1 MMETRCGCRHEQLL
15 RFIEESTDVIYET
28 TLNGVFTYVNG
39 AVRET
44 LGYEPHLLIGRPYT
58 DLVADEA
65 RASTVRHYRWQFET
79 RTPSTYLEFPVMKAD
94 GSIAWFGQSVQTV
107 FDNGRVVGF
116 RVFARDITERRQAEE
131 ERRAIEERFHTFM
144 DNIPAVAFVKDAA
157 GRFIYVNE
165 MLRRV
170 FDNGSKAAL
179 NAESSRA
186 HDREVL
192 ATGKPVQV
200 LESITMPDGQVRQ
213 WLACKFPMPSKNGTT
228 YVGCVTI
235 DLTDRIALETDLA
248 AARDAALA
256 SAKQKSEFLAN
267 MSHEIRT
274 PMNGVLGLLGILLD
288 GDLTDDQRDLA
299 DTARSSAESLL
310 TIIND
315 ILDFSKMEAGK
326 LTFEV
331 LEFDV
336 RKTVDSVID
345 LMSDGAR
352 RKSLDMGCIVDPDV
366 PSVVRGDAARF
377 RQVLL
382 NLVGNAIKFT
392 DHGGVIVQVD
402 RESGDGDSIVLRC
415 RVTDSGIGI
424 PADALGKLFEPFVQA
439 DSSTTRLFG
448 GTGLGLAISRQ
459 LVHMMEGEIGVET
472 EPECGSSFSFTAK
485 FERSRTNEEPAGN
498 TAYAVPR
505 VLIVDDS
512 PMTRQ
517 IMSLQL
523 TALGISNDMAD
534 DSISAL
540 SMLRDAASGGKA
552 YDVIISDLNMPRTNG
567 VTLARLVKAD
577 LTLMRPRFILLTSSA
592 PRFDAAALAELGVT
606 ACISKPAR
614 RQHLFSALLGGM
626 PLETARPAAGP
637 ARRTATIRPRI
648 LVADDSAVNQKVA
661 IRQLEKLGYA
671 ADAVANGAEAL
682 EALERIAYHAVLMDC
697 HMPEMD
703 GFAATAEIRRRESGT
718 RRHTPV
724 IALTASATERDRQRC
739 LDAGMD
745 DYVTKP
751 TREPNLAAA
760 LQRVDWSAA

>member
-1 MMETRCGCRHEQLL
+1 MEGRCGCRHEQLL
-15 RFIEESTDVIYET
+15 KLVEESTDVIYEAT
-28 TLNGVFTYVNG
+28 RDGIFTYVNN
-39 AVRET
+39 AVRGS
-44 LGYEPHLLIGRPYT
+44 LGYEPDLLIGRPYT
-58 DLVADEA
+58 DIVADEA
-65 RASTVRHYRWQFET
+65 RESTVRHYRWQFDT
-79 RTPSTYLEFPVMKAD
+79 RTPSTYYEFPVLAAD
-94 GSIAWFGQSVQTV
+94 GSIVWFGQSTQAVIEN
-107 FDNGRVVGF
+107 DRVIGF
-116 RVFARDITERRQAEE
+116 RAIARDITERRQAEE
-131 ERRAIEERFHTFM
+131 ERQAIEERFHMFM
-144 DNIPAVAFVKDAA
+144 NNIPAVAFVKDAS
-157 GRFIYVNE
+157 GRFLYVNE
-165 MLRRV
+165 MLGRV
-170 FDNGSKAAL
+170 FNTNSTAAL
-179 NAESSRA
+179 NSEISRT

-192 ATGKPVQV
+192 ATGKPTQV
-200 LESITMPDGQVRQ
+200 IETITMPDGQLRH
-213 WLACKFPMPSKNGTT
+213 WLACRFPMPSQNGTT

-235 DLTDRIALETDLA
+235 DLTDRFALETELA

-256 SAKQKSEFLAN
+256 SARQKSEFLAN

-274 PMNGVLGLLGILLD
+274 PMNGVLGLLGVLLD
-288 GDLTDDQRDLA
+288 GNLTDDQRDLA
-299 DTARSSAESLL
+299 DTARSSAEALL

-315 ILDFSKMEAGK
+315 ILDFSKVEAGK

-345 LMSDGAR
+345 LMSDTAR
-352 RKSLDMGCIVDPDV
+352 RNSLDMGCIVDPDV
-366 PSVVRGDAARF
+366 PRAVRGDPARF

-392 DHGGVIVQVD
+392 KSGGVIVQVD
-402 RESGDGDSIVLRC
+402 RVSTSDHGVVLRC

-424 PADALGKLFEPFVQA
+424 AAEAMGKLFEPFVQA

-459 LVHMMEGEIGVET
+459 LVHMMEGEIGVES
-472 EPECGSSFSFTAK
+472 EPDCGSSFSFTAK
-485 FERSRTNEEPAGN
+485 FARAEEDDRPAEQ
-498 TAYAVPR
+498 TAYTVPR

-523 TALGISNDMAD
+523 TALGIPNDMAD
-534 DSISAL
+534 DSIAAL
-540 SMLRDAASGGKA
+540 SMMHDAVATGQP
-552 YDVIISDLNMPRTNG
+552 YDVILSDLNMPRTNG

-577 LTLMRPRFILLTSSA
+577 PSLMRPRFILLTSSA

-606 ACISKPAR
+606 ACITKPAR
-614 RQHLFSALLGGM
+614 RQHLFSALLGSA
-626 PLETARPAAGP
+626 PVEKVKAAAPP
-637 ARRTATIRPRI
+637 ARRTTTTRPRI

-671 ADAVANGAEAL
+671 ADAVANGVEAL

-703 GFAATAEIRRRESGT
+703 GFAATAEIRRREHGT

-724 IALTASATERDRQRC
+724 IALTANVTDRDRQRC

-745 DYVTKP
+745 DYVAKP

-760 LQRVDWSAA
+760 LQRVAVTAA